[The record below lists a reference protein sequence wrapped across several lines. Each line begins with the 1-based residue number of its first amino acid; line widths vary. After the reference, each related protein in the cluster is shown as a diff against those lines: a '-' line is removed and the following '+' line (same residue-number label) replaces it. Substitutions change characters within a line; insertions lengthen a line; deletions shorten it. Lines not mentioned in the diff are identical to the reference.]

1 MNNISTV
8 WEQLNN
14 LSDFEKR
21 EILSLLSRSL
31 IQGELTDDFNR
42 EELTEKRFSHDKKCP
57 HCDSAIIVKNGNH
70 NGRQRFLCKD
80 CHKTFG
86 ETTNSVL
93 HSTKKDVAEWIKFA
107 WCMVRGFSL
116 RRCED
121 EVDISARTAFFWR
134 HKILFAI
141 SKILKTD
148 KVDGVVEADE
158 TYFLESVKGKR
169 GIDWSKIGRTA
180 RNRGGSAEKRGI
192 SDEQVCVICSLDR
205 TGNILSEATGKSRP
219 KQTDIERF
227 FDGRLTENSIL
238 CTDEHSS
245 YKAFARTKGIQI
257 KQIPTGT
264 HKLGI
269 YHIQHVNSYH
279 SHLKGWMGRF
289 RGVATKYLNNYLSW
303 FKWLTLRK
311 GLRERDNSQ
320 QIIANTYMVDYTIRW
335 SDFKLITEVFAW
347 FCIKHI

>member
-1 MNNISTV
+1 MRDLNVSLIL
-8 WEQLNN
+8 EQLNS
-14 LSDFEKR
+14 LSDAEKH
-21 EILSLLSRSL
+21 EIIAILNRSL
-31 IQGELTDDFNR
+31 IGQELSEDFNR
-42 EELTEKRFSHDKKCP
+42 EELTDKRFSHDRKCP
-57 HCDSAIIVKNGNH
+57 HCVSANIVKNGNH

-86 ETTNSVL
+86 ETTNTVL
-93 HSTKKDVAEWIKFA
+93 HSTKKDIGQWVKFA

-116 RRCED
+116 RRCHD
-121 EVDISARTAFFWR
+121 EVEISARTAFFWR

-148 KVDGVVEADE
+148 KVDGVVETDE

-169 GIDWSKIGRTA
+169 GIDWLKIGRTA
-180 RNRGGSAEKRGI
+180 RKRGGSAEKRGI

-205 TGNILSEATGKSRP
+205 IENILSEATGKSRP
-219 KQTDIERF
+219 KKTDIERF
-227 FDGRLTENSIL
+227 FYGRLVTNSVL

-245 YKAFARTKGIQI
+245 YKAFAKSQGIQI
-257 KQIPTGT
+257 KQIPSGK

-279 SHLKGWMGRF
+279 SHLKGWMKRF
-289 RGVATKYLNNYLSW
+289 NGVATKYLNNYLSW

-320 QIIANTYMVDYTIRW
+320 KIIATSYMVDYTIRW
-335 SDFKLITEVFAW
+335 EDFRLITEAFLN
-347 FCIKHI
+347 